1 MTQIKQALNDTP
13 GADPALSAQAL
24 EIEAKLRESLIA
36 LDGDEVMAGRQEPT
50 PPSIT
55 DRIGYIVT
63 AQWTSTSAPTQT
75 SQEAYRLAAADFRVE
90 LEKLRKLLDT
100 DLKALESKL
109 ESAGAPWTPGRVPSW
124 KPE

>member
-1 MTQIKQALNDTP
+1 M
-13 GADPALSAQAL
+13 
-24 EIEAKLRESLIA
+24 A
-36 LDGDEVMAGRQEPT
+36 LDGDEVLAARNEPT

-55 DRIGYIVT
+55 DRIGYIVG

-75 SQEAYRLAAADFRVE
+75 SQDAYRLAAADFAGE

-100 DLKALESKL
+100 DLKNLEARM